1 MAGLRGTDAAYHEVG
16 TVQLRIQRTEDVRAR
31 AHDLAICG
39 RSADLT
45 LIQAAGGDAATLT
58 TAWAS
63 FVPFLAH
70 PVMAETARAGMDV
83 LEQTP
88 QPQPRVA

>member
-16 TVQLRIQRTEDVRAR
+16 TVQLRIERTEDVRAR
-31 AHDLAICG
+31 AQHLAIAG
-39 RSADLT
+39 RPADLT
-45 LIQAAGGDAATLT
+45 LIRAAGDAATVT
-58 TAWAS
+58 AAWAS

-70 PVMAETARAGMDV
+70 PVMADTARAGMDV
-83 LEQTP
+83 LEQTS